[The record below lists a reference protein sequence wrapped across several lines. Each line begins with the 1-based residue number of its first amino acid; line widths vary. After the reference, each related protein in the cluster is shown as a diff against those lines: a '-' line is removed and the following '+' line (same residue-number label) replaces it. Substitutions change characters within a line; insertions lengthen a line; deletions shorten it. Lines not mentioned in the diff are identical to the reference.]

1 MIWDQA
7 VRGSTCQGVYEWS
20 FVSPQLQ
27 NKIPTRL
34 LNSFL
39 HQKFYQNFYFS
50 KMFENMFL
58 GLALMKFLN
67 FFLKHFIITESFKT
81 HVNDVDLN
89 LLTGVKS

>member
-1 MIWDQA
+1 
-7 VRGSTCQGVYEWS
+7 
-20 FVSPQLQ
+20 
-27 NKIPTRL
+27 
-34 LNSFL
+34 
-39 HQKFYQNFYFS
+39 
-50 KMFENMFL
+50 MFENMFL